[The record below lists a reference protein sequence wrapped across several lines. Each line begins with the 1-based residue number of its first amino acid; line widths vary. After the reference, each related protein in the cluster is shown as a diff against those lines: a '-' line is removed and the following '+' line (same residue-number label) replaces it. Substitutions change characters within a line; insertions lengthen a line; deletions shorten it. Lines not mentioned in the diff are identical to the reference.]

1 MSFESSKPGLFN
13 FSVVFEEHEDEG
25 DRYVVA
31 ECLELPGCVS
41 QGATRAEAEVNI
53 ENAMRACLSVVI
65 EDSLKRALAG
75 PAREAPAGSQRMQ
88 VLVDPTPTLKAA

>member
-1 MSFESSKPGLFN
+1 MSVEFSQSGLFN
-13 FSVVFEEHEDEG
+13 FSVVFEEYEDEG

-53 ENAMRACLSVVI
+53 ENAMRACLSVY
-65 EDSLKRALAG
+65 RCAN
-75 PAREAPAGSQRMQ
+75 
-88 VLVDPTPTLKAA
+88 T

>member
-1 MSFESSKPGLFN
+1 MNLEPPTMGVFN
-13 FSVVFEEHEDEG
+13 FSIIFEQHEDDG

-53 ENAMRACLSVVI
+53 EDAMRACLSVVF
-65 EDSLKRALAG
+65 EDSLKRALAQNV
-75 PAREAPAGSQRMQ
+75 REVPVGSERMH
-88 VLVDPTPTLKAA
+88 VLVDPTPTLKTA